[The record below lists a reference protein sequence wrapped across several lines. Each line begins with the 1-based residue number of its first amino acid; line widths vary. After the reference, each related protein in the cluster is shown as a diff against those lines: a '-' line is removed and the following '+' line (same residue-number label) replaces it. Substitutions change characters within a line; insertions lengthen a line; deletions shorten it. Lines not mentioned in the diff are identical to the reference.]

1 VSRPLII
8 VLHGPSGVGKDSL
21 IDRLRQRTGIH
32 RATSSTS
39 RAPRDGETDGN
50 HYHFLSKEEFQR
62 KAEAGD
68 FAEWALVY
76 GDYKGLERREIEGPL
91 TRGEDVIVRT
101 DVQGA
106 KTWRKKL
113 DGAIYVM
120 LVPEDLAELRSRLAR
135 RGSEDADAFDRRLAE
150 FDAEM
155 ADLPNN
161 DYVIRNRKDRLEDAV
176 SELERIIAKEHSKAS
191 RPGGR
196 IRP

>member
-1 VSRPLII
+1 MSRPLII
-8 VLHGPSGVGKDSL
+8 VLHGPSGVGKDSV

-39 RAPRDGETDGN
+39 RAPRDDETDGN
-50 HYHFLSKEEFQR
+50 HYHFLTKEEFQR
-62 KAEAGD
+62 KAKAGD

-76 GDYKGLERREIEGPL
+76 GDYKGLERREIEEPL
-91 TRGEDVIVRT
+91 ARGEDVIVRT

-106 KTWRKKL
+106 NTWRKKL

-135 RGSEDADAFDRRLAE
+135 RGSEAADAFDRRLAE

-161 DYVIRNRKDRLEDAV
+161 DYVIRNQKNRLEDAV
-176 SELERIIAKEHSKAS
+176 NELERIIATERAKAS
-191 RPGGR
+191 RPGAR